1 MGSKTVETINRPV
14 PIPIDIFEK
23 TFKNLDFVNPNIF
36 KIIGMKNANDR
47 KNILRRVDN
56 LRLKNNKTIKIVNP
70 IVG

>member
-23 TFKNLDFVNPNIF
+23 TFKNLYVVNPNIF